1 VAFIDWSANYSVKVD
16 AMDEQHKK
24 LIALINELHEAM
36 KNGQGKEVTSRVLTN
51 LVKYT
56 QTHFTAEE
64 KLLEQYN
71 YPKLGEQKQAH
82 KGFVVKIQETEKKAA
97 TSTIGVNSDLLKFLK
112 DWLINHIERSDKQ
125 YGEHIM
131 AQTGAK
137 QPARV

>member
-1 VAFIDWSANYSVKVD
+1 MAFIDWSANYSVKVD